1 MEKPIDWRK
10 KFQMDPGEIVTEY
23 RTAANRQKQITI
35 LADHNNC
42 SERDIAELL
51 QERGEPLP
59 KKHLDMLDKPR
70 RESQKVKRRRLAAI
84 QADIDAGRVATTSP
98 VTISSTER
106 ASLTPCDL
114 FEAIAPTLPEPA
126 PVPAPPSWTIDQL
139 KIIAFDVLG
148 DVLLQRDEYATA
160 FKVLAALF
168 EKLEKAR

>member
-23 RTAANRQKQITI
+23 R
-35 LADHNNC
+35 C

-84 QADIDAGRVATTSP
+84 QADIDAGRVATTACATLSSADLSELAKSS
-98 VTISSTER
+98 VTVTPTEIYN
-106 ASLTPCDL
+106 ALV
-114 FEAIAPTLPEPA
+114 PTLPEPE
-126 PVPAPPSWTIDQL
+126 PVPAPPSWTAAEL
-139 KIIAFDVLG
+139 KILAFDVLG